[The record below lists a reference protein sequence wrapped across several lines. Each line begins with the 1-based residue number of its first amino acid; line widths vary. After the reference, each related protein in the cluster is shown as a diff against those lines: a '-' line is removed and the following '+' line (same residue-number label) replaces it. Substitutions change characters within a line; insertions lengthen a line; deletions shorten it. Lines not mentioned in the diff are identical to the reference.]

1 MMATIQAKMDSRG
14 MGQGLVLNGMDNLP
28 TAAAHVATG
37 AVANMFDHW
46 TILQFINETTGV
58 MDATAMDDGFKMGA
72 CKQQIQAHQALT
84 CAFPSIWMHFV
95 VAQFSAVEADR

>member
-1 MMATIQAKMDSRG
+1 MIATIQAKMDARG

-46 TILQFINETTGV
+46 TILQFIDTATGV

-72 CKQQIQAHQALT
+72 YNQRT
-84 CAFPSIWMHFV
+84 
-95 VAQFSAVEADR
+95 EA